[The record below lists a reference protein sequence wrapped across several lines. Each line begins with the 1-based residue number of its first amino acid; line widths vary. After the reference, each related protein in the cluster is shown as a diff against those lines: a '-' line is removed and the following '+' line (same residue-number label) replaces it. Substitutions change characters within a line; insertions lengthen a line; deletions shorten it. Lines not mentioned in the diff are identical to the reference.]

1 MIDSNRDLLI
11 TKSSS
16 TEEEQYIICIDDDLN
31 FLKSLSFI
39 FSDEKISVNTQDKVW
54 YKVLYLGNVI
64 EALSALRYLLSEN
77 QSVAMVIADQK
88 MPQMKGTEFLGEV
101 RKLSP
106 ETILVLLTGYAGL
119 DSAIESINNKLLD
132 KYLTKP
138 IENEDDF
145 IQDIRHLLQ
154 MYQINKK
161 LKQMEERAHFLA
173 YRDSLT
179 RLLNREAFNDRL
191 DNTIAICLANNS
203 SCVVL
208 FLDLDN
214 FKQINDTLGHSIGD
228 LLLQAVAERL
238 LRCVR
243 ATDYVAQIGFNTI
256 DENIARLGGDEF
268 TLLLSDIRCLEDVT
282 LVAQRIL
289 ETFKHPF
296 KLEDHEVIVTASIGI
311 SFFPQDGQDVESLLK
326 AADMAMYRAKKLGKN
341 SYHFYHESM
350 GEAAQQRLNL
360 EEKLHRALERGEFS
374 LVYQPQIDIINN
386 YIVGVEALLRWD
398 NEILGRISPEVFIPL
413 AEENG
418 LILPIGEWVLRTACA
433 QIKTWRESGVSIP
446 RIAVNLSARQF
457 LQPYLPNLIAQVL
470 QETSLEAGS
479 LELEI
484 TESLLMK
491 DHKVTVEILRSLKEM
506 GIHLAIDDFGTG
518 YSSLSTLKRFPID
531 RLKIDRSFVA
541 HVTSD
546 SNDAAITRAVIA
558 MADHMG
564 LEVTAEGVETAD
576 QLAFLKTEG
585 CKEIQGFLFSK
596 PLLPEEIPAL
606 VAEINRPSLD

>member
-1 MIDSNRDLLI
+1 MIDSNHDLLI
-11 TKSSS
+11 TKSSPA
-16 TEEEQYIICIDDDLN
+16 EEEQYIICIDDDLN

-39 FSDEKISVNTQDKVW
+39 ISEKVSVDTQDKVW
-54 YKVLYLGNVI
+54 YKVLYLGNVM
-64 EALSALRYLLSEN
+64 EALSTLRHLLSEN
-77 QSVAMVIADQK
+77 QSVAMVITDQR
-88 MPQMKGTEFLGEV
+88 MPQMKGTEFLAEV
-101 RKLSP
+101 KQLSP

-119 DSAIESINNKLLD
+119 DSAIEAINNKLLD

-138 IENEDDF
+138 IENEDAF
-145 IQDIRHLLQ
+145 IQDIRHLLK

-179 RLLNREAFNDRL
+179 SLFNREAFKDRL
-191 DNTIAICLANNS
+191 NNTLAICLANNS
-203 SCVVL
+203 SCAVL

-214 FKQINDTLGHSIGD
+214 FKQINDTLGHSVGD

-243 ATDYVAQIGFNTI
+243 ATDYVAQIGYNTR
-256 DENIARLGGDEF
+256 DDNIARLGGDEF
-268 TLLLSDIRCLEDVT
+268 TLLLSDIRCVEDVT

-296 KLEDHEVIVTASIGI
+296 KLDEHEVIVTTSIGI

-350 GEAAQQRLNL
+350 GEAAQQRLAL
-360 EEKLHRALERGEFS
+360 EEKLHRALERGEFF
-374 LVYQPQIDIINN
+374 LVYQPQTNIINN
-386 YIVGVEALLRWD
+386 HIVGVEALLRWD

-433 QIKTWRESGVSIP
+433 QIKTWQKSGVSIP

-541 HVTSD
+541 NVTSD
-546 SNDAAITRAVIA
+546 SNDAAITMAVIA
-558 MADHMG
+558 MADRMG

-596 PLLPEEIPAL
+596 PLLPKEIPAL

>member
-1 MIDSNRDLLI
+1 MIDSNHDLLI

-16 TEEEQYIICIDDDLN
+16 AEEEQYIICIDDDLN

-39 FSDEKISVNTQDKVW
+39 ISEKVSVDTQDKVW
-54 YKVLYLGNVI
+54 YKVLYLGNVM
-64 EALSALRYLLSEN
+64 EALSTLRHLLSEN
-77 QSVAMVIADQK
+77 QSVAMVITDQR
-88 MPQMKGTEFLGEV
+88 MPQMKGTEFLAEV
-101 RKLSP
+101 KQLSP

-119 DSAIESINNKLLD
+119 DSAIEAINNKLLD

-138 IENEDDF
+138 IENEDAF
-145 IQDIRHLLQ
+145 IQDIRHLLK

-179 RLLNREAFNDRL
+179 SLFNREAFKDRL
-191 DNTIAICLANNS
+191 NNTLAICLANNS
-203 SCVVL
+203 SCAVL

-214 FKQINDTLGHSIGD
+214 FKQINDTLGHSVGD

-243 ATDYVAQIGFNTI
+243 ATDYVAQIGYNTR
-256 DENIARLGGDEF
+256 DDNIARLGGDEF
-268 TLLLSDIRCLEDVT
+268 TLLLSDIRCVEDVT

-296 KLEDHEVIVTASIGI
+296 KLDEHEVIVTTSIGI

-350 GEAAQQRLNL
+350 GEAAQQRLAL
-360 EEKLHRALERGEFS
+360 EEKLHRALERGEFF
-374 LVYQPQIDIINN
+374 LVYQPQTNIINN
-386 YIVGVEALLRWD
+386 HIVGVEALLRWD

-433 QIKTWRESGVSIP
+433 QIKTWQKSGVSIP

-541 HVTSD
+541 NVTSD
-546 SNDAAITRAVIA
+546 SNDAAITMAVIA
-558 MADHMG
+558 MADRMG